1 MKHLLL
7 ILALIN
13 LFILRGAAQVTLTV
27 SSPIVNASVNS
38 DSFEVKGKSVLKN
51 TTNRTKRF
59 VWQRN
64 VLNITNGWQPY
75 VCDINHCWTN
85 NPNTSPDTI
94 VLGPRGTSNLDV
106 CVRPNRIAGA
116 ATIEV
121 KVTEVGNSANTLTVR
136 YLFSPLV
143 VPRDYSKTNT
153 GISVYPNPITDYFM
167 VSDNNDI
174 VEKVVVYNI
183 IGRQVKSYKAID
195 NFKYT
200 MNDLPEGIYII
211 RLLNAQG
218 GTVKTIRLN
227 KSKSKA

>member
-7 ILALIN
+7 IFVWAN

-27 SSPIVNASVNS
+27 SSPIVNTSVNS

-51 TTNRTKRF
+51 TAKRTKRF
-59 VWQRN
+59 VRQRN
-64 VLNITNGWQPY
+64 ILNSTNGWQSY
-75 VCDINHCWTN
+75 ICDSNHY
-85 NPNTSPDTI
+85 PNMSTDTI
-94 VLGPRGTSNLDV
+94 VLAPRGTSNLDV
-106 CVRPNRIAGA
+106 CVRPNHISGA

-121 KVTEVGNSANTLTVR
+121 KVTEVGNSTNTVTVR
-136 YLFSPLV
+136 YLFSPAS

-153 GISVYPNPITDYFM
+153 GGITVYPNPTTDYFM

-183 IGRQVKSYKAID
+183 IGRQVKAYKALE

-200 MNDLPEGIYII
+200 VNDLPEGIYII
-211 RLLNAQG
+211 RLLNGQG
-218 GTVKTIRLN
+218 NTVKTIRLN
-227 KSKSKA
+227 KSKAKA